1 MENQFNLQRFK
12 DAQQRDYQ
20 TALAEIRNGRKQS
33 HWMWYIFPQMAGLG
47 HSTMSAYYGIRGLE
61 EARAYLDDP
70 VLGGHLKEICQALL
84 QIDGSSAGE
93 IFGWPDDIK
102 LRSSMTLFAV
112 AAGGESVF
120 RKVLD
125 RYVDRKRDPKTWK
138 LLGI

>member
-125 RYVDRKRDPKTWK
+125 RYFDGKRDPKTLK

>member
-1 MENQFNLQRFK
+1 MEDKYNLNRFIE
-12 DAQQRDYQ
+12 AQERDYK
-20 TALAEIRNGRKQS
+20 TALLEIKNGYKRS

-125 RYVDRKRDPKTWK
+125 RYFDGKRDPKTLK